1 MLDRDQLETFAVVI
15 EQQSFE
21 RAAAVL
27 SITRGAVSQRIKALE
42 ESLSTVLVLR
52 DRPVSPTP
60 AGEVLLRHVKALRI
74 LEGSALQ
81 QLVPRPKPHAPVPL
95 SIAVNA
101 DSLATW
107 FPEVLKELFLS
118 QLVALEVVA
127 DDQDHTSQLLSRGEV
142 IGCIST
148 NSKAA
153 DGFIAECLGAMEYR
167 CYATPEFASKSF
179 PDGLTVPAV
188 LAAPAVLFNRK
199 DSLHDDFLK
208 DRFGFPIDRYA
219 KHYLP
224 SPVALL
230 EGIAMGAGYGLI
242 PSTQAEPFVESGKLI
257 DLCPG
262 DGVMVDLYWHHWEL
276 EPPLAHDI
284 TALIVKVAHRI
295 LIPRGAAEQQVEAP
309 APAVSLVRLRNTI
322 SAMASNKAKADCN
335 TG

>member
-42 ESLSTVLVLR
+42 ESLSIVLVLR

-81 QLVPRPKPHAPVPL
+81 ELVPRPGLHAPVPL
-95 SIAVNA
+95 AIAVNA

-118 QLVALEVVA
+118 QLVALEVVT
-127 DDQDHTSQLLSRGEV
+127 DDQDHTSHLLSRGEV

-148 NSKAA
+148 SAKAA

-167 CYATPEFASKSF
+167 CYATPEFARKSF
-179 PDGLTVPAV
+179 PDGLTVSAV

-208 DRFGFPIDRYA
+208 DRFGFSVDRYA

-230 EGIAMGAGYGLI
+230 EGVAMGAGYGLI
-242 PSTQAEPFVESGKLI
+242 PSTQAESFVARGQLI
-257 DLCPG
+257 DMCPG
-262 DGVMVDLYWHHWEL
+262 CGVMVDLYWHHWEL

-284 TALIVKVAHRI
+284 TALIVKVARRI
-295 LIPRGAAEQQVEAP
+295 LVSRGAATKHVNTQSPVA
-309 APAVSLVRLRNTI
+309 SLERLRDTI
-322 SAMASNKAKADCN
+322 SAMARDKAKADCD
-335 TG
+335 TD